1 MAKKIFTKE
10 MIEIISAMKGERIV
24 SYQCPQID
32 KWSRTYGNFR
42 INMEKYAIEFTNEV
56 KEIPFFDRTEEVAGF
71 ECKKVDLHT
80 EFKPALII
88 DVQVVP
94 VDEKVKTI
102 EIITDKI
109 KVEEDYEI
117 TFDNAL
123 IFHTEHQTIMFSR
136 DTWFSE
142 LINISDNDDFDS
154 IFPIEKVIEEWNC
167 DGDYKVSVKRTKRN
181 I

>member
-10 MIEIISAMKGERIV
+10 MIEIISSMKGKTMV

-32 KWSRTYGNFR
+32 KWSRTYGFFR
-42 INMEKYAIEFTNEV
+42 INMEDYAIEFSNEE

-71 ECKKVDLHT
+71 ECKKVDLQK
-80 EFKPALII
+80 EYSLGVLI
-88 DVQVVP
+88 DNVF

-109 KVEEDYEI
+109 KVEEEDYEI

-154 IFPIEKVIEEWNC
+154 VFPIEKVIEEWNC